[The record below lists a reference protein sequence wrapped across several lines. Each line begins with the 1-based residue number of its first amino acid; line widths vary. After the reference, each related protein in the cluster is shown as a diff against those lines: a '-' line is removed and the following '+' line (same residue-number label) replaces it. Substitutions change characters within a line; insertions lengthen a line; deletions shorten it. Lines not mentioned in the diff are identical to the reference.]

1 MATEKMI
8 YNNLILNQKIWNQL
22 EVMVQNNKLPH
33 ALLFHGNDGI
43 GKEAHALEL
52 AGLLNNMND
61 TAQLAKIK
69 NFQHPNIHLIIPMP
83 REKTINKKSSAIDC
97 LTDKSLNHLIE
108 MKKNK
113 MSAPYALIQFEKRSS
128 ILINSIRDIN
138 KNIHLGA
145 VSGSMVYIIF
155 EAEKLC
161 YPKVEA
167 GNALL
172 KILEE
177 PPKNTF
183 FILVTSHKDKILDTI
198 LSRCTEFYFKNNS
211 DEKIK
216 KYFNDYKSEYDL
228 DLLSRLSNGSIKT
241 IQTII
246 NEEIDIAQL
255 IKNSKKLIKNFM
267 TNDNWIGDY
276 QTIETL
282 YKSDKQ
288 TFKIFI
294 KILIFILHDLEK
306 IKNKNF
312 DCLILRNINKTKALD
327 YNKCIATVEEAYQKL
342 SQNLNPSI
350 GLFAM
355 CIEMKKDLYK

>member
-1 MATEKMI
+1 MVKEKMK
-8 YNNLILNQKIWNQL
+8 YDNLIRNKKIWDQL
-22 EVMVQNNKLPH
+22 KIMIKNNKLPH
-33 ALLFHGNDGI
+33 ALLFHGNSGV

-52 AGLLNNMND
+52 AGLLNNINEM
-61 TAQLAKIK
+61 AQLAKIK

-97 LTDKSLNHLIE
+97 LTDKSLNHLIK

-113 MSAPYALIQFEKRSS
+113 MSDPYALIKFEKRSS

-183 FILVTSHKDKILDTI
+183 FILVT
-198 LSRCTEFYFKNNS
+198 
-211 DEKIK
+211 
-216 KYFNDYKSEYDL
+216 
-228 DLLSRLSNGSIKT
+228 
-241 IQTII
+241 
-246 NEEIDIAQL
+246 
-255 IKNSKKLIKNFM
+255 
-267 TNDNWIGDY
+267 
-276 QTIETL
+276 
-282 YKSDKQ
+282 
-288 TFKIFI
+288 
-294 KILIFILHDLEK
+294 
-306 IKNKNF
+306 
-312 DCLILRNINKTKALD
+312 
-327 YNKCIATVEEAYQKL
+327 
-342 SQNLNPSI
+342 
-350 GLFAM
+350 
-355 CIEMKKDLYK
+355 